1 MVALSMCGCTHSA
14 AAHSVDIEQLSCAEP
29 GSEIAVA
36 RGRRIKLR
44 LSAKVFAAP
53 LGSRKQ
59 SHRRRVTSKRLSEF
73 IDVAFVPAG
82 LRDETRSQVADVA
95 SKLENL
101 FVPAPLRKGV
111 SERNLVA
118 ERSAAPI
125 QSLHLDSNPSKR
137 RERRAHNVT
146 PLRRGSEDQQ
156 GEDVAP
162 CGAGAE
168 TAPSGHPQVS
178 APTLQGRR
186 RMPAPLTAA
195 SHLELTTESPHG
207 ETSGLIKRPAAASDS
222 SNDSE
227 EADSH
232 QRTTDSRSIEP
243 RLELAGSEI
252 PNVPKVREKG
262 HLRGLGAF

>member
-1 MVALSMCGCTHSA
+1 MLTECCLLRVAHTAMQPDGGLALSMCGCTHSA

-29 GSEIAVA
+29 GSEIAAA

-59 SHRRRVTSKRLSEF
+59 SHRRRMTSKRLSEF

-82 LRDETRSQVADVA
+82 LRDETRSEVADVA
-95 SKLENL
+95 SKLKNL

-137 RERRAHNVT
+137 RERRAHM
-146 PLRRGSEDQQ
+146 RRGSEDQQ
-156 GEDVAP
+156 GEDFAP

-195 SHLELTTESPHG
+195 SHLELTTELGECVVPDRTCELDAGSMAPTPHG
-207 ETSGLIKRPAAASDS
+207 ET
-222 SNDSE
+222 
-227 EADSH
+227 
-232 QRTTDSRSIEP
+232 
-243 RLELAGSEI
+243 
-252 PNVPKVREKG
+252 
-262 HLRGLGAF
+262 